1 MNAVT
6 FDTHA
11 AVRELRAADLTEQQA
26 EALVRVLAH
35 AVGAPVTKADFDP
48 AFKDLGTAVRDIDA
62 RLKGLGATVTGLA
75 AAVRDIDA
83 RLKGLDMRLKGLD
96 ARLKGLV
103 SAVNDLRDRT
113 DVRLAELETR
123 LIKWMVGMTVTL
135 AGVMLAA
142 GTAFVVAILR
152 ALE

>member
-1 MNAVT
+1 MSAT

-11 AVRELRAADLTEQQA
+11 AVRELRAADFTEQQA

-35 AVGAPVTKADFDP
+35 AVGEPVAKTDFD
-48 AFKDLGTAVRDIDA
+48 AAVKDLDARFKDLGTVVRGIDA

-75 AAVRDIDA
+75 AVVRDIDA
-83 RLKGLDMRLKGLD
+83 RLKGID

-103 SAVNDLRDRT
+103 SAVNDLRART

-123 LIKWMVGMTVTL
+123 LIKWMVGMTFQR
-135 AGVMLAA
+135 G
-142 GTAFVVAILR
+142 GTA
-152 ALE
+152 

>member
-1 MNAVT
+1 M
-6 FDTHA
+6 
-11 AVRELRAADLTEQQA
+11 
-26 EALVRVLAH
+26 
-35 AVGAPVTKADFDP
+35 
-48 AFKDLGTAVRDIDA
+48 KDLGTAVRD
-62 RLKGLGATVTGLA
+62 
-75 AAVRDIDA
+75 
-83 RLKGLDMRLKGLD
+83 LDTRFTGLD
-96 ARLKGLV
+96 AT
-103 SAVNDLRDRT
+103 VNDLRART